1 MRKIT
6 ATCLSVILVLGALVN
21 YSASQGLTIDMER
34 QQRQIDELTRDVAE
48 LKAAVATLQKTA
60 QKQVVASSQSAKEKV
75 SGPAKQDID
84 TLTPAEQEKIKAEV
98 CEAVGQFFAQIEKA
112 LRMSDGS
119 ETEAFMDHAIAQLK
133 STIDKYGQSKR
144 LRNVI
149 SLAEDLAYDTDW
161 AVRLK
166 SSSSGNS
173 DFIEYLKDYRDK
185 YKKRCGKS

>member
-1 MRKIT
+1 MRKISV
-6 ATCLSVILVLGALVN
+6 TCLSVIFVLGAFVN
-21 YSASQGLTIDMER
+21 YAASQGLTIDMER

-48 LKAAVATLQKTA
+48 LKAAVATLQKAT
-60 QKQVVASSQSAKEKV
+60 QKQVVASPQSVQEKV
-75 SGPAKQDID
+75 SGPAKQAID

-119 ETEAFMDHAIAQLK
+119 ETEEFMNKAIAQLK
-133 STIDKYGQSKR
+133 STIDKYGQSNR

-161 AVRLK
+161 AVRLR

-173 DFIEYLKDYRDK
+173 DFIEYLKDYKDK
-185 YKKRCGKS
+185 YKKRCGKP